1 MKSMKDYMKE
11 QKSTDSLDEKKVNS
25 NRAATAMQK
34 TVDQIDKLADMITD
48 MQDQDM
54 VSSKDVKKFEKAAG
68 DIRTAIGSMKP

>member
-11 QKSTDSLDEKKVNS
+11 QKSTDSLDEKKVNP

-34 TVDQIDKLADMITD
+34 TVDQIDKLADMIVD

-54 VSSKDVKKFEKAAG
+54 VSSKDVKKFEKASG
-68 DIRTAIGSMKP
+68 DIRTAIDNMKP